1 MVDSKFLIFPI
12 MIPIISQV
20 TQKHHVIKSCSL
32 KATFWKARL
41 KPFDQGVAKFL
52 QLSSSHLFRFNH
64 LDSRAG
70 VTLYK
75 KRDKMKRDKKQS
87 DTLPRLVE
95 RWIKQWYR
103 MDHVKVLYMLSSHS
117 RCLLEATGANIPE
130 SLGRQKTFW
139 NQTWALSIQGW
150 PVGPVDPERMVP
162 YFCLL
167 DTPACS
173 FKKGSLFALL
183 QSLTQ
188 DISHF
193 LLYNSSFHFAIWNI
207 SLLQVPKLLQFEAV
221 ES

>member
-1 MVDSKFLIFPI
+1 MWPCIKRETRWKGTRNNLTPFLGSWSPE
-12 MIPIISQV
+12 
-20 TQKHHVIKSCSL
+20 
-32 KATFWKARL
+32 
-41 KPFDQGVAKFL
+41 
-52 QLSSSHLFRFNH
+52 LSSDNGWTMS
-64 LDSRAG
+64 
-70 VTLYK
+70 
-75 KRDKMKRDKKQS
+75 
-87 DTLPRLVE
+87 
-95 RWIKQWYR
+95 I
-103 MDHVKVLYMLSSHS
+103 KVLYMLSSHS
-117 RCLLEATGANIPE
+117 RCLPEATRANIPP

-150 PVGPVDPERMVP
+150 PVGPVDPERMVL